1 MLSETGKDSVKL
13 KLFDLTLE
21 LMEHEAYTA
30 SQPIKCIVP

>member
-13 KLFDLTLE
+13 KLFDLAIE

-30 SQPIKCIVP
+30 SQPSNV